1 MLLFKLPVLFLPQTV
16 VTYCKKSEKYRDR
29 REDGKLRGERRLG
42 STTARLMHS
51 SNGVLGTMHH

>member
-1 MLLFKLPVLFLPQTV
+1 MLLFKLLILFLPQTD

-42 STTARLMHS
+42 STTACLTHS
-51 SNGVLGTMHH
+51 SNGVLGTMHR

>member
-1 MLLFKLPVLFLPQTV
+1 MLLFRVPVLFLPQIA

-42 STTARLMHS
+42 STTTRLTHS